1 MAICKDCRDLAGKSK
16 QAFTELERIHLLAA
30 ATSMH
35 NVITSSTSRSSEM
48 DRKVNNS
55 VITKL
60 LLSIEP
66 AKRETLLQGF
76 QLHAGLRIN
85 SNSCPH
91 ATLEV
96 VS

>member
-1 MAICKDCRDLAGKSK
+1 MAICKDCRNLASKSK
-16 QAFTELERIHLLAA
+16 DAFTELERIHLLAS

-35 NVITSSTSRSSEM
+35 NVISASTSRASEL

-60 LLSIEP
+60 LLSLDP

-91 ATLEV
+91 QTLEV